1 MKYLDAGT
9 GTRVNKIFKGW
20 DDIMKEFGFS
30 QSSASMVLLDLAEA
44 LVKRWERRQILMLVD
59 EIFVCLSLRE
69 TLGAMLREPNPSSL
83 TLARMK
89 KRWRRR

>member
-30 QSSASMVLLDLAEA
+30 QSSASMVLLHLAEA
-44 LVKRWERRQILMLVD
+44 LAKRWERRQILMLVD
-59 EIFVCLSLRE
+59 EIFDKEMLSN
-69 TLGAMLREPNPSSL
+69 LGNQTFPESVRMVLVLNPIL
-83 TLARMK
+83 TQK
-89 KRWRRR
+89 